1 MNTSKQEYLS
11 AWLDDEAGDF
21 ERRRLLD
28 ELHHDDELGQ
38 TLSRYAL
45 IGEAM
50 RSINQPAIANS
61 DFLANL
67 HKRLDEEAESAVTAA
82 DEVVIKDEALLAQPK
97 LAETTPAAND
107 RRVRWYQYG
116 MAAAV
121 TVAFVGGMLVQQNRH
136 SAPTLDTAN
145 TLASSELKSATE
157 QAATS
162 MPAVQ
167 PASAVAH
174 VDTQLTRTRRPDPQ
188 ARDRLD
194 QYIAQHVRYASTSS
208 IVPSVRAVSY
218 SNDY

>member
-28 ELHHDDELGQ
+28 EFHHDDELGQ

-50 RSINQPAIANS
+50 RSVDKPAIADS
-61 DFLANL
+61 DFLTNL
-67 HKRLDEEAESAVTAA
+67 HKRLDEESESVVA
-82 DEVVIKDEALLAQPK
+82 DANEVFIKDEASFATTK
-97 LAETTPAAND
+97 LSETTPAAND

-121 TVAFVGGMLVQQNRH
+121 TVAFVGGMLVQQNRQD
-136 SAPTLDTAN
+136 APTTLNTAS
-145 TLASSELKSATE
+145 TLASSELKSTVE
-157 QAATS
+157 QATNTT
-162 MPAVQ
+162 VGQ
-167 PASAVAH
+167 PTTVVADASTERVS
-174 VDTQLTRTRRPDPQ
+174 VRRPDPQ
-188 ARDRLD
+188 ARDLLD
-194 QYIAQHVRYASTSS
+194 QYVAQHVRYASTAS